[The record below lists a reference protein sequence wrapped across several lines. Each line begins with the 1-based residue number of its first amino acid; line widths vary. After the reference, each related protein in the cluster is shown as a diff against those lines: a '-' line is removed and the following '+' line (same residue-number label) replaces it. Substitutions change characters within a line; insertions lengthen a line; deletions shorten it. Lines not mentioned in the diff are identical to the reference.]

1 MLLQVPFFFAFYNAL
16 LYAIELRH
24 APFICWD
31 QPILW
36 DIRGICDLSVY
47 DPSYVTPIL
56 MGVSMFYQQKM
67 TPTTV
72 ADPTQAK
79 IMQFMPL
86 IFLIFFLNAP
96 AGLVLYWLV
105 NNVLSI
111 VQQVW
116 VNHTRALEDA
126 KVEAVSK
133 G

>member
-1 MLLQVPFFFAFYNAL
+1 
-16 LYAIELRH
+16 
-24 APFICWD
+24 
-31 QPILW
+31 
-36 DIRGICDLSVY
+36 
-47 DPSYVTPIL
+47 
-56 MGVSMFYQQKM
+56 MFYQQKL
-67 TPTTV
+67 TPTTI

-126 KVEAVSK
+126 RVEAVSK